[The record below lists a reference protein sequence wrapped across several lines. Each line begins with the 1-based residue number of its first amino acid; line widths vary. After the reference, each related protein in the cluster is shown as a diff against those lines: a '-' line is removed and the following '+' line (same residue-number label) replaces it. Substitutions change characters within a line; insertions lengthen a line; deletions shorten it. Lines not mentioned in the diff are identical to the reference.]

1 MLSYHD
7 SPIKE
12 RHDFQRVTHS
22 ASWIVMTPRRYE
34 VGGVNEFTEER
45 LG

>member
-34 VGGVNEFTEER
+34 VGGINNFDEER